1 MWTLLFLLL
10 ATAGA
15 KHVVDDW
22 SNERARVT
30 IIAKFG
36 VQVCMRARRRTHDS
50 IQQTDIHNVDTS
62 RGFIYGNVTMQPT
75 GAQLLA
81 TPTQRALLVLLTQDH
96 VGPFRT
102 AAQRC
107 VPMH

>member
-1 MWTLLFLLL
+1 MWTMMFMLL
-10 ATAGA
+10 AAAAA

-22 SNERARVT
+22 SNERAPVT

-36 VQVCMRARRRTHDS
+36 VQVCMRARRRTHDL
-50 IQQTDIHNVDTS
+50 IQQTNMHNVDNS
-62 RGFIYGNVTMQPT
+62 RGFIYGNVTLQTT
-75 GAQLLA
+75 GVQLLS
-81 TPTQRALLVLLTQDH
+81 TPKPRALLVLLTQDH

-107 VPMH
+107 ARTH